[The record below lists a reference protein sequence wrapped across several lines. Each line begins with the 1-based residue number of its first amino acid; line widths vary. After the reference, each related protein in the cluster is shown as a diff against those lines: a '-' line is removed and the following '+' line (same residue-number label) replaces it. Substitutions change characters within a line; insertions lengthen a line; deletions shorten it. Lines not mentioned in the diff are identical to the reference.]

1 MTLTVFF
8 GLTVFTFLVR
18 TFITINLCAID
29 NMRAELIDR
38 FVVNRVSLI
47 DNTDSNAYCF
57 Q

>member
-29 NMRAELIDR
+29 KMRAELIDR
-38 FVVNRVSLI
+38 FVVNRVSPI
-47 DNTDSNAYCF
+47 DSSDSIAYCL